1 MCLILLFTIK
11 ELDSS
16 DSKLA
21 VTVHGVVCSGCIL
34 PGCDTTYFHV
44 WAPTLRCDTLS
55 SDSQLKWAAPHP
67 PPFDSTDKGS
77 MFFHD
82 QVSQLR
88 TQQHGLLAFYPTF
101 NKSIKLP
108 QETFSLSLSLGGIL
122 CLQAIEVLATETP
135 SNSSISSDIFPQ
147 MANLLNTLKVKQ
159 SRYRP
164 GVAQRVPG
172 S

>member
-1 MCLILLFTIK
+1 
-11 ELDSS
+11 
-16 DSKLA
+16 
-21 VTVHGVVCSGCIL
+21 
-34 PGCDTTYFHV
+34 
-44 WAPTLRCDTLS
+44 
-55 SDSQLKWAAPHP
+55 
-67 PPFDSTDKGS
+67 